1 MADLSQVRIRALFN
15 ESDIGQVRGGQTATV
30 SVDAYQDRK
39 FIGLVEKI
47 EPQAVVQQNV
57 TMFPVLVTLDNR
69 ENLLKPGMNG
79 EVSVLINDLPDVIAV
94 PNDAVRSVREASAI
108 AVMLNID
115 PDSVNAEIK
124 AQQGNRG
131 GGGGA
136 TKTGT
141 KTGTS
146 SGDVALDAVAPVQQQ
161 QQQAGNNQQSGG
173 RGRVQVSPEEC
184 AAINA
189 TIDKHPKEKAKLDD
203 LRSKMTAARVR
214 RSTRRRLSAANACHL

>member
-1 MADLSQVRIRALFN
+1 FN

-30 SVDAYQDRK
+30 SVDAYQGRP
-39 FIGLVEKI
+39 FMGLVEKI

-79 EVSVLINDLPDVIAV
+79 EVSVLINDLPGVIAV

-108 AVMLNID
+108 AVMLNMD
-115 PDSVNAEIK
+115 PDSVNAAVK

-131 GGGGA
+131 GGGGTGGNGRNGGA
-136 TKTGT
+136 TKGAGT

-146 SGDVALDAVAPVQQQ
+146 PGEVTLEGVATPEQQQ
-161 QQQAGNNQQSGG
+161 DAGNQQQGA
-173 RGRVQVSPEEC
+173 RGPRVQVSAEEC

-189 TIDKHPKEKAKLDD
+189 TIDKHP
-203 LRSKMTAARVR
+203 
-214 RSTRRRLSAANACHL
+214 